1 MTQVT
6 LIKFCDTAPTTIAE
20 PGTLKHLPVIAE
32 KNPTGGWLIKL
43 DNPELISNCIKNH
56 EYFLVDPPEYTG
68 ARVPNNC
75 SGVER
80 KRFEYKALT
89 PQEMAAGRKM
99 AMIEIFTT
107 RDAEKKAEK
116 AAAVEVVEA
125 EEIEPIEEEVA
136 PEPAKKPTWSR
147 KPKNK
152 E

>member
-6 LIKFCDTAPTTIAE
+6 LIKFCDTAPVTIPE
-20 PGTLKHLPVIAE
+20 PGTLRHIPVVAE

-43 DNPELISNCIKNH
+43 DNPELVSNCIKNH

-75 SGVER
+75 SGIER
-80 KRFEYKALT
+80 KRFEYKAIT
-89 PQEMAAGRKM
+89 PEELAAGRKM
-99 AMIEIFTT
+99 EMIEVFMT
-107 RDAEKKAEK
+107 RGVIAKAARLAEKE
-116 AAAVEVVEA
+116 EA
-125 EEIEPIEEEVA
+125 EAA
-136 PEPAKKPTWSR
+136 PEPEKKTWSR